1 VYQKKTITCIQTN
14 IITYI
19 MQTTKTE
26 RYLTYYS
33 CYRHEVRSN
42 VNMLY
47 AFAHYSK
54 RAHDLMKGMS
64 IVNGLIRAYIKRMLY
79 SRVSTYIQL

>member
-1 VYQKKTITCIQTN
+1 
-14 IITYI
+14 
-19 MQTTKTE
+19 MQTKKTE

-47 AFAHYSK
+47 AFEHYSK

-64 IVNGLIRAYIKRMLY
+64 NVNCLIRAYIKRMLY
-79 SRVSTYIQL
+79 SRVSTWSNIQVTYFSNTID